1 MTGAAV
7 HNAPAVLSASTPLA
21 DLENACRAD
30 PSNSAARILHAMACA
45 NAATGIDSCPYAD
58 GAPRRDWIGVYR
70 RVEAEA
76 GVRRNTARRQG
87 DDLWSDDPDG
97 EF

>member
-1 MTGAAV
+1 MVGASA
-7 HNAPAVLSASTPLA
+7 HSAPVVLSASTPLA
-21 DLENACRAD
+21 DLESACRAD

-45 NAATGIDSCPYAD
+45 NAATGIDACPFAD

-76 GVRRNTARRQG
+76 GERRMAARRQG
-87 DDLWSDDPDG
+87 DDLWSGDPDG